1 MTLRELHFISF
12 ISWSFC
18 LFVFFQVEQLN
29 LLSDSNKLLRE
40 QKNKLDQLLE
50 TTQSRVQELEGEIQP
65 LKESVKSL
73 TVQKDA
79 LVAEKTALK
88 NEVRM
93 HYCVEHIA
101 EKLRNVCLC
110 AGCQMECS
118 YYSVD
123 RAVQSGRP

>member
-1 MTLRELHFISF
+1 MLPFLPRSVKRNIVEESDVFVLEVSSYKALYILHVRFRHVIY
-12 ISWSFC
+12 
-18 LFVFFQVEQLN
+18 LMYLQVEQLN

-65 LKESVKSL
+65 LKESVKTL

-88 NEVRM
+88 NEV
-93 HYCVEHIA
+93 
-101 EKLRNVCLC
+101 
-110 AGCQMECS
+110 
-118 YYSVD
+118 
-123 RAVQSGRP
+123 

>member
-1 MTLRELHFISF
+1 
-12 ISWSFC
+12 
-18 LFVFFQVEQLN
+18 

-65 LKESVKSL
+65 LKESMKAL

-88 NEVRM
+88 NEVGILVLYSFAFVIVTM
-93 HYCVEHIA
+93 DHVT
-101 EKLRNVCLC
+101 
-110 AGCQMECS
+110 S
-118 YYSVD
+118 YLMPSV
-123 RAVQSGRP
+123 